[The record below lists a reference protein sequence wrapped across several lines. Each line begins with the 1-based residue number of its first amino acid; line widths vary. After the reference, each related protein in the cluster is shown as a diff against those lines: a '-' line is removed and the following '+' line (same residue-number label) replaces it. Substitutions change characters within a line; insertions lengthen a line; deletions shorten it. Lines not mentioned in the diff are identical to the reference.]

1 MRRVVVLVLGV
12 ALLVA
17 GCGGRADL
25 APDRAETLQGT
36 VLAVT
41 QAAADAR
48 WDDALAL
55 LGEARTELD
64 AGVDADEVSTA
75 RYREVDAALD
85 EVESQI
91 TAERDRVAAE
101 QAAAQ
106 QAAAEQAAADQAA
119 AEQAAAEQAA
129 SDAPAPAPA
138 PKPAPP
144 GKDKGKGPGKG
155 GK

>member
-1 MRRVVVLVLGV
+1 MRRVLVLVLGV

-17 GCGGRADL
+17 GCGGRPDL
-25 APDRAETLQGT
+25 APDRAHTLQST

-41 QAAADAR
+41 QASAEAR

-64 AGVDADEVSTA
+64 AGVDADQVSTA

-106 QAAAEQAAADQAA
+106 QAAADQAAAEQAAADQAA
-119 AEQAAAEQAA
+119 AEQAAT
-129 SDAPAPAPA
+129 SNAPAPA

-144 GKDKGKGPGKG
+144 GKDKGKGAGKG